1 MKFITN
7 LPRKESKMKK
17 LTFTKLICLVIVT
30 VMLVSS
36 LPVSAED
43 TATDGETSELLD
55 YTIDFETGGDVSF
68 VNGTAQNY
76 HYKVTEAKA
85 LAGCIGEKFNK
96 PDIAVLT
103 ATDYG
108 QNYHCFIGE
117 APGRSGNYALYP
129 YSTSSYFAVRDINKK
144 LPDGN
149 FAVSADFCLN
159 LGNFTG
165 TVPLIQWTRDDDLKG
180 LDSNLTT
187 KYALVSADADG
198 HLVVNSEVL
207 DATLSTTDST
217 TDSTTEWYN
226 IKVEAE
232 YTNKDDDYEI
242 SLYLNEVLVTT
253 YTQSMPEPE
262 SGENGSYL
270 IFFTRSTACKFSYVD
285 NIHVYEWITEENE
298 PEEDPE
304 EDLDPNRLDT
314 TIDFENLTADNYKEN
329 TWLNADNL
337 APLNI
342 EGKTSFSTN
351 NSSGKTRYAAI
362 MDDKDVD
369 GNVTTHG
376 RVWFNASS
384 SGLFTLHDLQNRL
397 LTHDY
402 TVSLDMKFTTFP
414 DAATPLVSWLRGD
427 SQLSCATTK
436 LICINQYGRFCNDDV
451 DLGMG
456 VALDEWFNVVVKVS
470 YLSDD
475 FYRVTL
481 YVNGE
486 LLSSKDTVIT
496 CKEGN
501 ADNSFI
507 RILSV
512 ATSFKARFDNLQVY
526 ESDNAKIYPEKAV
539 IWDVDFN
546 NHESGTLM
554 SIDTWNDYS
563 SGYNVVRSNLGESAV
578 IENGKLKLTP
588 RSTDNCMDILMGGGN
603 YDPMREGPVAISMK
617 LNVNTNETIGSQKL
631 LVWRRIVSDVES
643 DPQKEAPVLVLE
655 NSALSF
661 ADITNVY
668 TIDVNKDYDIK
679 VILDGDK
686 LVASLIVNG
695 TTVIDSISIAAYA
708 SSLGM
713 LGENLTYV
721 TDDAGNMYKLPYSGF
736 VYQQNGTDG
745 DGNPVYVRRFV
756 EVAGYGVE
764 TLRMFQA
771 SGSDATAEFY
781 VDDFK
786 VERVETDNV
795 FISTD
800 FTGWSNITDQSPL
813 NTNQEKYGYFNFA
826 EDNTIVPT
834 IIKEADGN
842 EYLSAY
848 SAARMYITDPNN
860 QLLHKNFELSFDLK
874 FSEENATTTD
884 VTKLVSFLGIVGST
898 ISHTPFVTNVVTSNS
913 LGKSRTF
920 DYLLY
925 TSRNGKLYDHN
936 QEVLYDKL
944 LENPWVNI
952 RIVVE
957 GDGAKWNTF
966 KYYIDGKH
974 VRTVEVSSL
983 KSNTAYNSSIRF
995 IPQGPFT
1002 MGLDNIKLSY
1012 ITKTDDFILDF
1023 DKDYNS
1029 MLDVMGSEFKYPAIG
1044 STRTD
1049 ANGGTVISAQVMGE
1063 DDKYLRIDRTLL
1075 TADQE
1080 GSIVIDNSKYIN
1092 EKEYIVETDF
1102 RISCE
1107 AGFGITPV
1115 TVVTV
1120 GNEKEFTPV
1129 QVRGAENTLYMS
1141 MRGAAYD
1148 LCDAAGNLLKVKT
1161 TEDTG
1166 FTKLAVLINENELD
1180 YTVYVDGNVAY
1191 YYYDGEYIPCVNI
1204 PIRYEDTGLCTT
1216 AKAGLRLMEI
1226 DGIRHNYSIIDID
1239 RIAVTPAPSGLA
1251 SDFKAIQ
1258 SKIDISKQT
1267 FDLRF
1272 IAGID
1277 SLYGNHVGYI
1287 VDTTYT
1293 DGTQKNAKKEF
1304 ASHYVYSSIIDDT
1317 GTVNAS
1323 ELGSSYLFVMSI
1335 TSLPITSD
1343 GISFNIT
1350 PFVEHGGVRD
1360 LGAVESFIV
1369 NVENDVVVVK

>member
-1 MKFITN
+1 MEKRN
-7 LPRKESKMKK
+7 LIR
-17 LTFTKLICLVIVT
+17 FICLVIVT

-36 LPVSAED
+36 LPVLAED

-55 YTIDFETGGDVSF
+55 YTIDFETGGAVDF

-76 HYKVTEAKA
+76 SSRLTEAKA
-85 LAGCIGEKFNK
+85 LAGCIGEKFNT

-117 APGRSGNYALYP
+117 APERSGNYALYP
-129 YSTSSYFAVRDINKK
+129 YSVSSYFAVRDINKK

-149 FAVSADFCLN
+149 FAVSADFYLN
-159 LGNFTG
+159 LGKFTG

-187 KYALVSADADG
+187 QYALVSADASG
-198 HLVVNSEVL
+198 QLVVNSEVL
-207 DATLSTTDST
+207 DDTLSPTT
-217 TDSTTEWYN
+217 WYN

-242 SLYLNEVLVTT
+242 SLYLNGELVTT

-304 EDLDPNRLDT
+304 EDLDSNRLDT
-314 TIDFENLTADNYKEN
+314 TIDFENLTADNYTEK

-342 EGKTSFSTN
+342 EGKTSFSTD
-351 NSSGKTRYAAI
+351 NSSGKTRNAAI
-362 MDDKDVD
+362 MDDKDED
-369 GNVTTHG
+369 GNVTNHG

-402 TVSLDMKFTTFP
+402 TVSLDMKFTKFP

-436 LICINQYGRFCNDDV
+436 LICINKEGRFCNDDV
-451 DLGMG
+451 ELGMR
-456 VALDEWFNVVVKVS
+456 VALNEWFNVTVKVS
-470 YLSDD
+470 YLSYD

-496 CKEGN
+496 CKAGN

-512 ATSFKARFDNLQVY
+512 ATSFDARFDNLQVY
-526 ESDNAKIYPEKAV
+526 ESDNAKIYPEKNV

-554 SIDTWNDYS
+554 SIGAWNDYS
-563 SGYNVVRSNLGESAV
+563 NGYNVIRSNLGESAV
-578 IENGKLKLTP
+578 IEDGRLKLTP
-588 RSTDNCMDILMGGGN
+588 RSTDNCMDILIGGGN

-617 LNVNTNETIGSQKL
+617 LNVNTNETTGSQKL

-643 DPQKEAPVLVLE
+643 DTQKEAPVLVLE
-655 NSALSF
+655 NGALSF
-661 ADITNVY
+661 ADRTNVY
-668 TIDVNKDYDIK
+668 PIDVNKDYDIK

-686 LVASLIVNG
+686 LIASLVVNG

-745 DGNPVYVRRFV
+745 DGNPVYVRRLV
-756 EVAGYGVE
+756 EAVGYGVE

-800 FTGWSNITDQSPL
+800 FTGWSNITDQSPI
-813 NTNQEKYGYFNFA
+813 NTNQKIYGYMNFT
-826 EDNTIVPT
+826 EDTKNAPV
-834 IIKEADGN
+834 IKTEADGN
-842 EYLSAY
+842 EYLSGYGGA
-848 SAARMYITDPNN
+848 SVFITDPNN
-860 QLLHKNFELSFDLK
+860 QLLHNNFELSFDLK
-874 FSEENATTTD
+874 FSQENATTTD
-884 VTKLVSFLGIVGST
+884 VTTLVSFLGIVGSKY
-898 ISHTPFVTNVVTSNS
+898 SHTPFVTECAMGAV
-913 LGKSRTF
+913 KASRTF

-925 TSRNGKLYDHN
+925 TSCDGKLYDKN
-936 QEVLYDKL
+936 KEVLCDNL

-952 RIVVE
+952 RIAVE
-957 GDGAKWNTF
+957 GNGSKWNVF
-966 KYYIDGKH
+966 RYYIDGKY
-974 VRTVEVSSL
+974 VRTVEVTSL
-983 KSNTAYNSSIRF
+983 NSDVARNASIRF
-995 IPQGPFT
+995 VPQGPFT
-1002 MGLDNIKLSY
+1002 MGLDNIKLTH
-1012 ITKTDDFILDF
+1012 ITNTLILDF
-1023 DKDYNS
+1023 DGVYNS
-1029 MLDVMGSEFKYPAIG
+1029 MLDIMGDEFRYPAIG

-1049 ANGGTVISAQVMGE
+1049 ANGGTVTSAQVMGE

-1080 GSIVIDNSKYIN
+1080 GVIVVDNSKYID
-1092 EKEYIVETDF
+1092 EKEYVVETDF
-1102 RISCE
+1102 RFSCD

-1115 TVVTV
+1115 TVVTK
-1120 GNEKEFTPV
+1120 GNEKEFAPI

-1141 MRGAAYD
+1141 MRGASYD
-1148 LCDAAGNLLKVKT
+1148 LCDAEGNLLKVKT
-1161 TEDTG
+1161 TKDTG
-1166 FTKLAVLINENELD
+1166 FTKLAVLINENELN
-1180 YTVYVDGNVAY
+1180 YTVYVDGKVAY
-1191 YYYDGEYIPCVNI
+1191 YYYGGEYIPCVNL
-1204 PIRYEDTGLCTT
+1204 PIRYENTGLCTT

-1226 DGIRHNYSIIDID
+1226 DGILHNYSIIDID

-1304 ASHYVYSSIIDDT
+1304 TSHYVYSSIIDDT

-1335 TSLPITSD
+1335 MSLPITRD

-1360 LGAVESFIV
+1360 LGVVESFIV
-1369 NVENDVVVVK
+1369 NIENDVVVVK